1 MDKINQ
7 IIEKISQLSIIH
19 IVLIS
24 ILFLGIYY
32 ALILQYDDSLYVA
45 EQSINL
51 TKENIEQKEK
61 EFEDLKVLIE
71 RSAHLQNEYN
81 EKTKSFNVFVQYM
94 KRIEN
99 PTTFF
104 SQMTNNSFLSTIGIQ
119 INKYEAKKAIIA
131 KDSSGQ
137 YVDNY
142 KLMPLEIHIEG
153 TFAQLLS
160 FISYLTQG
168 EQLISMESFQIKKI
182 ETDQAKGQLSLLSLR
197 GEMFVYS
204 LLSEEEKL
212 ELQKETEENSK
223 TNETT
228 PNASSTATPSQGV
241 N

>member
-71 RSAHLQNEYN
+71 RSANLQNEYN

-137 YVDNY
+137 NVDNY

-168 EQLISMESFQIKKI
+168 KQLISMESFQIKKI
-182 ETDQAKGQLSLLSLR
+182 ETDQAKGQLSLLSLK

-223 TNETT
+223 KNETT